1 MFQIRRNDNTNH
13 NIIEETRAKK
23 ERHFIKNERIQ
34 KMIPILNRYSLLFHV
49 LLACGVCF
57 AIEWISRHSFLSAC
71 SFVIDRNL
79 VFLYNSLIVF
89 ASLML
94 VYTVKRRALLR
105 TVISVLWLFLGTIN
119 GCILAKRVSPFS
131 FTDIKMCCSGDCISR
146 IPLVQ
151 RTEVPGEDPPS
162 AWASGDCRCSD
173 DDSECDGCGS
183 QQQHPDQL
191 F

>member
-23 ERHFIKNERIQ
+23 ERHFIKSERIQ
-34 KMIPILNRYSLLFHV
+34 KLIPVLNRYSLLFHV

-89 ASLML
+89 ASLIL

-119 GCILAKRVSPFS
+119 GCILAK
-131 FTDIKMCCSGDCISR
+131 TR
-146 IPLVQ
+146 IAVQ
-151 RTEVPGEDPPS
+151 LYRY
-162 AWASGDCRCSD
+162 
-173 DDSECDGCGS
+173 
-183 QQQHPDQL
+183 
-191 F
+191 